1 MLTRERTVIT
11 NKQKQMAEHLLEA
24 VASVNPYSKQGT
36 NAKQEYNI
44 YQGGFLAGYLAS
56 LMEEDPF
63 VYRRFMKHIEQRR
76 VKPFKRG

>member
-1 MLTRERTVIT
+1 MIT
-11 NKQKQMAEHLLEA
+11 NKQRQMAEHILTE
-24 VASVNPYSKQGT
+24 VASVNPYNKAAA

-63 VYRRFMKHIEQRR
+63 IYRRFMKHIEQRR
-76 VKPFKRG
+76 LKPFKRG